1 MKTIEISVTSN
12 VRPLLEY
19 HKEDVFSILDAAF
32 TDILGV
38 KDREGENQDL
48 YFIIRGI
55 KDIVSEL
62 QRNRE

>member
-12 VRPLLEY
+12 VRPLLDM

>member
-12 VRPLLEY
+12 VRPLLDM
-19 HKEDVFSILDAAF
+19 HKDDVFSILDAAF

-38 KDREGENQDL
+38 KGREGENQDL